1 MRALLLAALLSLGTC
16 TSAPA
21 LTASCLGPAALH
33 LARLAA
39 AGTPNETA
47 DGEAMERFV
56 EELRERVD
64 FDEQPSRIVIV
75 FGESR
80 AAVWLIEGEQLC
92 NVIYGPADAV
102 RAMLRDARGNPA

>member
-1 MRALLLAALLSLGTC
+1 MRALLLAALLSLGC
-16 TSAPA
+16 CAGAPA
-21 LTASCLGPAALH
+21 FPGSCIGPAAPH

-39 AGTPNETA
+39 SGAPNETA
-47 DGEAMERFV
+47 EGAVMDRVVA
-56 EELRERVD
+56 ELRARVD
-64 FDEQPSRIVIV
+64 VVEQPSRIVIV

-80 AAVWLIEGEQLC
+80 AAVWLIEGETLC